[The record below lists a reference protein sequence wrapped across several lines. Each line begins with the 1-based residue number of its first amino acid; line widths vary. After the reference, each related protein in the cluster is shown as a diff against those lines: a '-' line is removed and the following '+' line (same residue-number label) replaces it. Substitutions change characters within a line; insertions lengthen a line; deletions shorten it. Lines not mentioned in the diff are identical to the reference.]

1 MIPSTAMTDA
11 QRKLLF
17 SQMEKEN
24 IDKVALEDRLG
35 FSIGELSKQEA
46 SALIDC
52 LMHDGDLDE
61 AIEKILNYRV
71 DNRASVSPSHG
82 SISTEQNSEKSKF
95 TVEPGS
101 ELAIAKIAGLPPE
114 MANLFFMKLNGNAYI
129 KVAGLQYMAGK
140 IGYQRIEITDRYDES
155 TKTWVAEA
163 KIYPKIS
170 VDKLAT
176 ISKLSPEVQKMAYE
190 DLSKPTNGVG
200 TANIENVQ
208 NRSMHKFLREM
219 AQTRALGRALRSY
232 TGYGGTSYEELPDA
246 EISGDVP

>member
-52 LMHDGDLDE
+52 LMHNGDLDE
-61 AIEKILNYRV
+61 AIERILN
-71 DNRASVSPSHG
+71 NRAGSSSQVPSA
-82 SISTEQNSEKSKF
+82 QNSEKSKF

-114 MANLFFMKLNGNAYI
+114 MANLFFMKLNDNAYI
-129 KVAGLQYMAGK
+129 KVAGLQFMAGK

-200 TANIENVQ
+200 TANSENVQ
-208 NRSMHKFLREM
+208 NRTMHKFLREM

-246 EISGDVP
+246 EISGDVQ

>member
-11 QRKLLF
+11 QKSLILNRMAEANKDIAGV
-17 SQMEKEN
+17 EK
-24 IDKVALEDRLG
+24 VLG
-35 FSIGELSKQEA
+35 FPIGELTKSEA
-46 SALIDC
+46 SSLIDC
-52 LMHDGDLDE
+52 LVHDGDLDFVIGRIVQDRQGIPAKQE
-61 AIEKILNYRV
+61 
-71 DNRASVSPSHG
+71 PHG
-82 SISTEQNSEKSKF
+82 AVQNSEKSKF

-114 MANLFFMKLNGNAYI
+114 MANLFFMKLNDNAYI
-129 KVAGLQYMAGK
+129 KVAGLQFMAGK

-163 KIYPKIS
+163 KVFPKIS
-170 VDKLAT
+170 ADKLAT
-176 ISKLSPEVQKMAYE
+176 ISKLSPEVQKTAYE
-190 DLSKPTNGVG
+190 DMSKPTNGVG
-200 TANIENVQ
+200 TANSENVQ
-208 NRSMHKFLREM
+208 NRNMHKFLREM

>member
-52 LMHDGDLDE
+52 LMHNGDLDE
-61 AIEKILNYRV
+61 AIERILN
-71 DNRASVSPSHG
+71 NRASSSSQVPSA
-82 SISTEQNSEKSKF
+82 QNSEKSKF

-114 MANLFFMKLNGNAYI
+114 MANLFFMKLNDNAYI
-129 KVAGLQYMAGK
+129 KVAGLQFMAGK

-163 KIYPKIS
+163 KVFPKIS
-170 VDKLAT
+170 ADKLAT

-200 TANIENVQ
+200 TANSENVQ
-208 NRSMHKFLREM
+208 NRNMHKFLREM

-246 EISGDVP
+246 EISGDFE

>member
-17 SQMEKEN
+17 SQMEKES

-35 FSIGELSKQEA
+35 FSIGDLSKQEA
-46 SALIDC
+46 SVLIDC
-52 LMHDGDLDE
+52 IMHDGDLEE
-61 AIEKILNYRV
+61 AIERILNYRV

-129 KVAGLQYMAGK
+129 KVAGLQFMAGK
-140 IGYQRIEITDRYDES
+140 IGYQRIEITDRYEES
-155 TKTWVAEA
+155 TKTWIAEA
-163 KIYPKIS
+163 RIFPKIS

-200 TANIENVQ
+200 TANSENVQ

-246 EISGDVP
+246 EISGDVQ

>member
-1 MIPSTAMTDA
+1 MISSSVMTDA

-17 SQMEKEN
+17 SQIEKEG

-35 FSIGELSKQEA
+35 FSIGDLSKQEA
-46 SALIDC
+46 SVLIDC

-71 DNRASVSPSHG
+71 DNRASVSPSQG
-82 SISTEQNSEKSKF
+82 SVSTEQNSEKSKF

-140 IGYQRIEITDRYDES
+140 IGYQRIEITDRYEES
-155 TKTWVAEA
+155 TKTWIAEA
-163 KIYPKIS
+163 RIFPKIS

-200 TANIENVQ
+200 TANSENVQ

-246 EISGDVP
+246 EISGDVQ

>member
-17 SQMEKEN
+17 SQIEKEG
-24 IDKVALEDRLG
+24 IDKAALEDRLG
-35 FSIGELSKQEA
+35 FSIGELSKTEA

-52 LMHDGDLDE
+52 IMHNGDLDE

-71 DNRASVSPSHG
+71 DNRAGSSSQGSVN
-82 SISTEQNSEKSKF
+82 TEQNSEKSKF

-155 TKTWVAEA
+155 AKTWVAEA

-176 ISKLSPEVQKMAYE
+176 ISKLSPEVQRMAYE

-200 TANIENVQ
+200 TANSENVQ

-246 EISGDVP
+246 EISGDVQ

>member
-17 SQMEKEN
+17 SQMEKES

-35 FSIGELSKQEA
+35 FSIGDLSKQEA
-46 SALIDC
+46 SVLIDC
-52 LMHDGDLDE
+52 IMHDGDLDE

-71 DNRASVSPSHG
+71 DNRAGSSSQGSV
-82 SISTEQNSEKSKF
+82 STEQNSEKSKF

-129 KVAGLQYMAGK
+129 KVAGLQFMAGK
-140 IGYQRIEITDRYDES
+140 IGYQRIEITDRYEES
-155 TKTWVAEA
+155 TKTWIAEA
-163 KIYPKIS
+163 RIFPKIS

-200 TANIENVQ
+200 TANSENVQ

-246 EISGDVP
+246 EISGDFE

>member
-1 MIPSTAMTDA
+1 MIPSTAMTNA

-52 LMHDGDLDE
+52 LMHNGDLDE
-61 AIEKILNYRV
+61 AIERILN
-71 DNRASVSPSHG
+71 NRAGSSSQVPSA
-82 SISTEQNSEKSKF
+82 QNSEKSKF

-114 MANLFFMKLNGNAYI
+114 MANLFFMKLNGNVYI
-129 KVAGLQYMAGK
+129 KVAGLQFMAGK
-140 IGYQRIEITDRYDES
+140 IGYQRIEITDHYEES

-163 KIYPKIS
+163 KIYPKIC

-176 ISKLSPEVQKMAYE
+176 ISRLSPCRCMA
-190 DLSKPTNGVG
+190 G
-200 TANIENVQ
+200 AC
-208 NRSMHKFLREM
+208 
-219 AQTRALGRALRSY
+219 
-232 TGYGGTSYEELPDA
+232 
-246 EISGDVP
+246 

>member
-17 SQMEKEN
+17 SQMEKES

-35 FSIGELSKQEA
+35 FSIGDLSKQEA
-46 SALIDC
+46 SVLIDC
-52 LMHDGDLDE
+52 IMHDGDLDE

-71 DNRASVSPSHG
+71 DNRAGSSSQGSV
-82 SISTEQNSEKSKF
+82 STEQNSEKSKF

-140 IGYQRIEITDRYDES
+140 IGYQRIEISDKFDEK
-155 TKTWVAEA
+155 TQTWVAEA
-163 KIYPKIS
+163 RIYPKIPIATMEA
-170 VDKLAT
+170 VAKLN
-176 ISKLSPEVQKMAYE
+176 PDVQKIAFE
-190 DLSKPTNGVG
+190 ELVKPTYGIG

-246 EISGDVP
+246 EISGDVQ

>member
-17 SQMEKEN
+17 SQMEKES

-35 FSIGELSKQEA
+35 FSIGDLSKQEA
-46 SALIDC
+46 SVLIDC
-52 LMHDGDLDE
+52 IMHDGDLDE

-71 DNRASVSPSHG
+71 DNRAGSSSQGSVN
-82 SISTEQNSEKSKF
+82 TEQNSEKSKF

-114 MANLFFMKLNGNAYI
+114 MANLFFMKLNDNAYI
-129 KVAGLQYMAGK
+129 KVAGLQFMAGK
-140 IGYQRIEITDRYDES
+140 IGYQRIEITDRYEES
-155 TKTWVAEA
+155 TKTWIAEA
-163 KIYPKIS
+163 RIFPKIS

-200 TANIENVQ
+200 TANSENVQ
-208 NRSMHKFLREM
+208 NRTMHKFLREM

-246 EISGDVP
+246 EI

>member
-35 FSIGELSKQEA
+35 FSIGDLSKQEA
-46 SALIDC
+46 SVLIDC
-52 LMHDGDLDE
+52 IMHDGDLDE

-71 DNRASVSPSHG
+71 DNRAGSSSQGSV
-82 SISTEQNSEKSKF
+82 STEQNSEKSKF

-129 KVAGLQYMAGK
+129 KVAGLQFMAGK
-140 IGYQRIEITDRYDES
+140 KAAFSVHLSLLWRGSFHIPLIPELLRQSFINL
-155 TKTWVAEA
+155 KNLFQ
-163 KIYPKIS
+163 KII
-170 VDKLAT
+170 
-176 ISKLSPEVQKMAYE
+176 IH
-190 DLSKPTNGVG
+190 G
-200 TANIENVQ
+200 
-208 NRSMHKFLREM
+208 
-219 AQTRALGRALRSY
+219 
-232 TGYGGTSYEELPDA
+232 LP
-246 EISGDVP
+246 V

>member
-17 SQMEKEN
+17 SQMEKES

-35 FSIGELSKQEA
+35 FSIGDLSKQEA
-46 SALIDC
+46 SVLIDC
-52 LMHDGDLDE
+52 IMHDGDLDE

-200 TANIENVQ
+200 TANSENVQ

-246 EISGDVP
+246 EISGDVQ

>member
-17 SQMEKEN
+17 SQMEKES

-35 FSIGELSKQEA
+35 FSIGDLSKQEA
-46 SALIDC
+46 SVLIDC
-52 LMHDGDLDE
+52 IMHDGDLDE

-71 DNRASVSPSHG
+71 DNRAGSSSQGSVN
-82 SISTEQNSEKSKF
+82 TEQNSEKSKF

-114 MANLFFMKLNGNAYI
+114 MANLFFMKLNDNAYI
-129 KVAGLQYMAGK
+129 KVAGLQFMAGK
-140 IGYQRIEITDRYDES
+140 IGYQRIEITDRYEES
-155 TKTWVAEA
+155 TKTWIAEA
-163 KIYPKIS
+163 RIFPKIS

-200 TANIENVQ
+200 TANSENVQ

-246 EISGDVP
+246 EISGDVQ